1 MMFEI
6 GVTIC
11 AAIVGI
17 FASVL
22 AWAVIILIVAL
33 LGRLAD
39 RIWRPLYP
47 YE

>member
-17 FASVL
+17 FASVF
-22 AWAVIILIVAL
+22 AWAGIVLIVAGL
-33 LGRLAD
+33 SRLAD